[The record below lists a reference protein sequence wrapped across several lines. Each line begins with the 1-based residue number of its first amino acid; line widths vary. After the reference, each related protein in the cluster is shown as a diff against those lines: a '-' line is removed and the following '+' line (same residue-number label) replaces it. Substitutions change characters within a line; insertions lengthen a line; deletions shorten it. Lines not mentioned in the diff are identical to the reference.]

1 MVNVRVKTRIINTFI
16 LLLVLL
22 CLNAV
27 NAEPFKIRDIVI
39 EGLERIE
46 PGTVFT
52 YIPVKVGDVFTDS
65 DSAEVIRELY
75 KTELF
80 SDVVLRL
87 EDSVLIVVI
96 KERPGIASLDII
108 GNKDIPDEQLI
119 ESLTDIGIAPGRV
132 LNRSVLD
139 RLENE
144 LLQQYFARGKYNVQ
158 IKTITTE
165 LARNRVDVKIQI
177 AEGKAAKIKDVNIVG
192 NTIYKDKKLKKK
204 FESGNKPFWKIWA
217 DNDKYSKQRLS
228 ADLEKLRSQYLNTG
242 YLNFSVDSTQVAIT
256 PDKKD
261 IFITINVDEG
271 DQYTLADVKLAGTFE
286 VPEQELRDLI
296 TAEVGE
302 IFSRSHVVASSE
314 RISNRLG
321 ADGYAFAR
329 VNPIPEVDEETKS
342 VNLTFFI
349 DQGKRVYVRRV
360 NVFGNQYSRDEVYRR
375 ELRQMEGGWYSQ
387 AGIEASRSRIQR
399 LAFVENVEIDT
410 VQIPG
415 EDDFVDINI
424 NLTERLAGS
433 FSIGAGL
440 SDSQGAV
447 ITTSV
452 SQDNFLGTG
461 KQVAFRINTSR
472 VNTVYD
478 FSYSDPYHTIDGVSR
493 GFGFSYISTDAGRA
507 DISDFDSDQFSLR
520 ANYGIPLTEVDRVS
534 VVGDLRTT
542 QINTST
548 SSSDEVNNFL
558 NDNGN
563 DFLNFNLT
571 GIYSH
576 DSRNR
581 RTFGTKGL
589 FHRTRFEFSVPSS
602 DLEYYKASHEII
614 WLIPLNDTF
623 TFSTRSEIG
632 YGDSFGS
639 TTDLPFFEKFRAG
652 GTGSVRGFRDNTL
665 GPQDSQ
671 DDAFGGNFLT
681 TASVELYFPIPALAE
696 ASRFRLGIFA
706 DVGNVFAEFDDF
718 ETSELRGSAGLGI
731 NLITGLGG
739 ITLSFA
745 SPFNDDEN
753 DETQPFQFELGT
765 SF

>member
-1 MVNVRVKTRIINTFI
+1 MVNVIIRIIRAFI
-16 LLLVLL
+16 LSAVLL
-22 CLNAV
+22 FVSSAS
-27 NAEPFKIRDIVI
+27 AEPFKIRDIVI

-46 PGTVFT
+46 AGTVFT
-52 YIPVKVGDVFTDS
+52 YIPVKVGDVFTDT
-65 DSAEVIRELY
+65 DSSEVIRELY

-87 EDSVLIVVI
+87 EDSVLIVEV

-158 IKTITTE
+158 IKTLTTE
-165 LARNRVDVKIQI
+165 LVRNRVDIKIQI
-177 AEGKAAKIKDVNIVG
+177 SEGKAAKIKDVNIVG
-192 NTIYKDKKLKKK
+192 NTVYKDKKLKKE

-228 ADLEKLRSQYLNTG
+228 ADLEQLRSQYLNTG
-242 YLNFSVDSTQVAIT
+242 YLNFSVDSTQVSIT

-261 IFITINVDEG
+261 IFITINVNEG
-271 DQYTLADVKLAGTFE
+271 DQYTLAEVNLAGTFE
-286 VPEQELRDLI
+286 VPEQELRDLLVI
-296 TAEVGE
+296 EVGE
-302 IFSRSHVVASSE
+302 IFSRSQVVASSE
-314 RISNRLG
+314 LISNRLG
-321 ADGYAFAR
+321 EEGYAFAR
-329 VNPIPEVDEETKS
+329 VNPIPNVDEESKS

-349 DQGKRVYVRRV
+349 DPGKRVYVRRI
-360 NVFGNQYSRDEVYRR
+360 NVVGNQYSRDEVLRR

-387 AGIEASRSRIQR
+387 SGIEGSRQRIQR
-399 LAFVENVEIDT
+399 LAFVEAVEVDT
-410 VQIPG
+410 VKVPG
-415 EDDFVDINI
+415 QDDIVDINI
-424 NLTERLAGS
+424 SVSERLAGS

-440 SDSQGAV
+440 SGSQGAV

-461 KQVAFRINTSR
+461 KQVAFRLNTSK
-472 VNTVYD
+472 VNSVYD

-493 GFGFSYISTDAGRA
+493 GFGFSYISTDAEEA

-520 ANYGIPLTEVDRVS
+520 GNYGIPLTEVDRIS
-534 VVGDLRTT
+534 VNADIRTT
-542 QINTST
+542 EITTSDTNTS
-548 SSSDEVNNFL
+548 DEIIEFL
-558 NDNGN
+558 DDNGN
-563 DFLNFNLT
+563 DYLNYNLNVV
-571 GIYSH
+571 YSH

-581 RTFGTKGL
+581 RLFGTKGL
-589 FHRTRFEFSVPSS
+589 YHRAILEFSIPAS
-602 DLEYYKASHEII
+602 DLEYYKVSHEHI
-614 WLIPLNDTF
+614 WLYPINDTF
-623 TFSTRSEIG
+623 TFATRSDIG
-632 YGDSFGS
+632 YGDSYGD

-671 DDAFGGNFLT
+671 VDAFGGNFIT
-681 TASVELYFPIPALAE
+681 TAGVELYFPIPALVE

-706 DVGNVFAEFDDF
+706 DVGNVFAEYDDF
-718 ETSELRGSAGLGI
+718 ETNELRGSAGFEM

-739 ITLSFA
+739 ITVSFA
-745 SPFNDDEN
+745 SPFNDDE
-753 DETQPFQFELGT
+753 DDDTESFQFELGT

>member
-1 MVNVRVKTRIINTFI
+1 MVNVIIRIIKTFI
-16 LLLVLL
+16 LSLVLL
-22 CLNAV
+22 CVSTAS
-27 NAEPFKIRDIVI
+27 AEPFKIRDIVI
-39 EGLERIE
+39 DGLERIE

-52 YIPVKVGDVFTDS
+52 YIPVKVGDVFTDT

-87 EDSVLIVVI
+87 ENSVLIVEI
-96 KERPGIASLDII
+96 KERPGIASIDIV

-158 IKTITTE
+158 IKTLTTE

-177 AEGKAAKIKDVNIVG
+177 AEGKVAKIKDVNIVG
-192 NTIYKDKKLKKK
+192 NSVYQDKELKKE

-217 DNDKYSKQRLS
+217 DNNNYSKQRLS
-228 ADLEKLRSQYLNTG
+228 ADLEQLRSQYLNTG
-242 YLNFSVDSTQVAIT
+242 YLNFSVDSTQVSIT

-261 IFITINVDEG
+261 IFITINVNEG
-271 DQYTLADVKLAGTFE
+271 NQYTLTDIKLAGNFE
-286 VPEQELRDLI
+286 VPEQELRDLLVI
-296 TAEVGE
+296 EVGE
-302 IFSRSHVVASSE
+302 IFSRSQVVASSS

-329 VNPIPEVDEETKS
+329 VNPIPDVDEENNT
-342 VNLTFFI
+342 VALTFFI
-349 DQGKRVYVRRV
+349 DPGKRVYVRRV
-360 NVFGNQYSRDEVYRR
+360 NVVGNQFSRDEVFRR

-387 AGIEASRSRIQR
+387 SGIEASRRRIQR
-399 LAFVENVEIDT
+399 LAFVEAVEIDT

-415 EDDFVDINI
+415 EDDVVDINI
-424 NLTERLAGS
+424 AVSERLAGS
-433 FSIGAGL
+433 FSIGAGF
-440 SDSQGAV
+440 SDSQGPV
-447 ITTSV
+447 VTTSV
-452 SQDNFLGTG
+452 SQDNFLGSG
-461 KQVAFRINTSR
+461 KEVSFRINTSR

-478 FSYSDPYHTIDGVSR
+478 FSYSDPYYTIDGVSR
-493 GFGFSYISTDAGRA
+493 GFGFSYISTDAEEA

-534 VVGDLRTT
+534 VVGDVRTT
-542 QINTST
+542 QITTS
-548 SSSDEVNNFL
+548 SNSSDEVVGFL
-558 NDNGN
+558 DDNGD

-589 FHRTRFEFSVPSS
+589 FHRARFEFTVPSS
-602 DLEYYKASHEII
+602 DLEYYKVSHEHI
-614 WLIPLNDTF
+614 WLYPLNDTF
-623 TFSTRSEIG
+623 TLSTRSEIG

-652 GTGSVRGFRDNTL
+652 GSDTVRGFRDNTL
-665 GPQDSQ
+665 GPQDSE

-681 TASVELYFPIPALAE
+681 TAGVEIYFPIPSLADP
-696 ASRFRLGIFA
+696 SRFRLGIFA
-706 DVGNVFAEFDDF
+706 DIGNVFEEYDDF
-718 ETSELRGSAGLGI
+718 ETSELRGSAGLEI

-739 ITLSFA
+739 VTLSFA
-745 SPFNDDEN
+745 SPFNDDED
-753 DETQPFQFELGT
+753 DETEPFQFELGT

>member
-1 MVNVRVKTRIINTFI
+1 MCVST
-16 LLLVLL
+16 
-22 CLNAV
+22 AS
-27 NAEPFKIRDIVI
+27 AEPFKIRDIVI
-39 EGLERIE
+39 DGLERIE

-52 YIPVKVGDVFTDS
+52 YIPVKVGDVFTDT

-87 EDSVLIVVI
+87 ENSVLIVEI
-96 KERPGIASLDII
+96 KERPGIASIDIV

-158 IKTITTE
+158 IKTLTTE

-177 AEGKAAKIKDVNIVG
+177 AEGKVAKIKDVNIVG
-192 NTIYKDKKLKKK
+192 NSVYQDKELKKE

-217 DNDKYSKQRLS
+217 DNNNYSKQRLS
-228 ADLEKLRSQYLNTG
+228 ADLEQLRSQYLNTG
-242 YLNFSVDSTQVAIT
+242 YLNFSVDSTQVSIT

-261 IFITINVDEG
+261 IFITINVNEG
-271 DQYTLADVKLAGTFE
+271 NQYTLTDIKLAGNFE
-286 VPEQELRDLI
+286 VPEQELRDLLVI
-296 TAEVGE
+296 EVGE
-302 IFSRSHVVASSE
+302 IFSRSQVVASSS

-329 VNPIPEVDEETKS
+329 VNPIPDVDEENNT
-342 VNLTFFI
+342 VALTFFI
-349 DQGKRVYVRRV
+349 DPGKRVYVRRV
-360 NVFGNQYSRDEVYRR
+360 NVVGNQFSRDEVFRR

-387 AGIEASRSRIQR
+387 SGIEASRRRIQR
-399 LAFVENVEIDT
+399 LAFVEAVEIDT

-415 EDDFVDINI
+415 EDDVVDINI
-424 NLTERLAGS
+424 AVSERLAGS
-433 FSIGAGL
+433 FSIGAGF
-440 SDSQGAV
+440 SDSQGPV
-447 ITTSV
+447 VTTSV
-452 SQDNFLGTG
+452 SQDNFLGSG
-461 KQVAFRINTSR
+461 KEVSFRINTSR

-478 FSYSDPYHTIDGVSR
+478 FSYSDPYYTIDGVSR
-493 GFGFSYISTDAGRA
+493 GFGFSYISTDAEEA

-534 VVGDLRTT
+534 VVGDVRTT
-542 QINTST
+542 QITTS
-548 SSSDEVNNFL
+548 SNSSDEVVGFL
-558 NDNGN
+558 DDNGD

-589 FHRTRFEFSVPSS
+589 FHRARFEFTVPSS
-602 DLEYYKASHEII
+602 DLEYYKVSHEHI
-614 WLIPLNDTF
+614 WLYPLNDTF
-623 TFSTRSEIG
+623 TLSTRSEIG

-652 GTGSVRGFRDNTL
+652 GSDTVRGFRDNTL
-665 GPQDSQ
+665 GPQDSE

-681 TASVELYFPIPALAE
+681 TAGVEIYFPIPSLADP
-696 ASRFRLGIFA
+696 SRFRLGIFA
-706 DVGNVFAEFDDF
+706 DIGNVFEEYDDF
-718 ETSELRGSAGLGI
+718 ETSELRGSAGLEI

-739 ITLSFA
+739 VTLSFA
-745 SPFNDDEN
+745 SPFNDDED
-753 DETQPFQFELGT
+753 DETEPFQFELGT